1 MVFVWNFSLGQDS
14 LFNRGPVREVDNLHE
29 QQFLELLHQE
39 EGKLFYIA
47 WGILGQES
55 DAWDVLQQS
64 VEKAW
69 RNRNKLK
76 GGSSAF
82 PAWIRRILVNQ
93 SLDTLRSSKRT
104 IPVEPSDLVEML
116 SGEVV
121 PEGPAIWEM
130 VALLDQEHRQVVFMR
145 YLGDL
150 ALKDIAAEL
159 QIPLGTVK
167 SRLNRALKRLKIKL
181 EEDEGPRRELHE
193 LR

>member
-1 MVFVWNFSLGQDS
+1 M
-14 LFNRGPVREVDNLHE
+14 HE
-29 QQFLELLHQE
+29 RKFLELLHQE

-55 DAWDVLQQS
+55 DAWDVLQQT

-76 GGSSAF
+76 GGNSAF
-82 PAWIRRILVNQ
+82 PAWIRRILINQ
-93 SLDTLRSSKRT
+93 CLDTLRINKKT

-116 SGEVV
+116 SGEVI
-121 PEGPAIWEM
+121 PEGSAIWEV
-130 VALLDQEHRQVVFMR
+130 VALLDQEHRQVLFMR

-150 ALKDIAAEL
+150 ALKDIAMEL
-159 QIPLGTVK
+159 QIPIGTVK
-167 SRLNRALKRLKIKL
+167 SRLNRALKRLKEKL

>member
-1 MVFVWNFSLGQDS
+1 M
-14 LFNRGPVREVDNLHE
+14 HE
-29 QQFLELLHQE
+29 QEFLELLHQE

-55 DAWDVLQQS
+55 DAWDVLQLTA
-64 VEKAW
+64 EKAW

-93 SLDTLRSSKRT
+93 SLDSLRSNKRT
-104 IPVEPSDLVEML
+104 IPIEPSNLLAMLPDEVEPKER
-116 SGEVV
+116 
-121 PEGPAIWEM
+121 AIWEV
-130 VALLDQEHRQVVFMR
+130 VALLDQEHRQVLFMR

-150 ALKDIAAEL
+150 ALKDIAVEL
-159 QIPLGTVK
+159 QIPIGTIK
-167 SRLNRALKRLKIKL
+167 SRLNRVLKRLKEKL